1 MDNLIIC
8 VGMFYVAH
16 LFLTMSLSLHKVPFV
31 NWTYTGGDISNMTEL
46 STRMTQASDNLRQ
59 SLPVFLAFAILSVT
73 LEIDSSILSQNI
85 LLAKIWFGLR
95 IAYLVGAFVNLY
107 SIPMIRPLIWL
118 PSIVILIMMG
128 LNLCVS

>member
-1 MDNLIIC
+1 
-8 VGMFYVAH
+8 
-16 LFLTMSLSLHKVPFV
+16 
-31 NWTYTGGDISNMTEL
+31 MTEL
-46 STRMTQASDNLRQ
+46 STRMSQASDNLRQ